1 VIIWVTILI
10 IWLNWFKE
18 EKTFDDVVRNNSV
31 DYN

>member
-1 VIIWVTILI
+1 LI
-10 IWLNWFKE
+10 IWLNWYKE